1 MLRTG
6 RRPAKS
12 FRKLP
17 FLIPAVWQCT
27 TIEPARSIYAAL
39 AANETNPV
47 ISLSFAEGFPASDIH
62 DCGPAVVAYAQNQ
75 QAAENAASILAALI
89 EEREADFAGT
99 VLTAEAGI
107 EEAIRLYNGKPIV
120 IADTQDN
127 PGGGGSSN
135 TVGILRAL
143 VDRGVDGAALA
154 IFYDPD
160 AAAAAH
166 AAGRGRELDL
176 ALGPAGDQ
184 FSGRFT
190 VEALSAGDV
199 LCKGPM
205 LRDQTLRLGPTA
217 LLRIGAIRIV
227 VASAR
232 MQPYDQE
239 VFRHLGLDPA
249 AQRLLVLKSSVHFR
263 NDFEAIAG
271 AVLIVDSPGLNIT
284 DPRELSYQKLR
295 LNVRLVPLGETLGE
309 IRT

>member
-1 MLRTG
+1 MLRAGSMVVHCHTAG
-6 RRPAKS
+6 IRKGS

-75 QAAENAASILAALI
+75 QAADIAASMLAASI
-89 EEREADFAGT
+89 EGHEADFAGT
-99 VLTAEAGI
+99 VFTPESGI
-107 EEAIRLYNGKPIV
+107 EEALRRYHGKPIV
-120 IADTQDN
+120 LADTQDN

-166 AAGRGRELDL
+166 AAGCGCELDL
-176 ALGPAGDQ
+176 ALGPPGDPC
-184 FSGRFT
+184 SGRFT

-217 LLRIGAIRIV
+217 LLRIG
-227 VASAR
+227 
-232 MQPYDQE
+232 
-239 VFRHLGLDPA
+239 
-249 AQRLLVLKSSVHFR
+249 
-263 NDFEAIAG
+263 
-271 AVLIVDSPGLNIT
+271 
-284 DPRELSYQKLR
+284 
-295 LNVRLVPLGETLGE
+295 
-309 IRT
+309 